1 MTEKRLNSLKTIRKY
16 VFVLTFIVPLALVG
30 LFFLN
35 VVPEL
40 TATLAVVSFIGLLV
54 LTVIVE
60 LTIREIR
67 NKIFRQ

>member
-40 TATLAVVSFIGLLV
+40 TSTLAVVSFIGLLV